1 MTYPDPREV
10 AAAIGRLTGQSEL
23 AEMFLSGRM
32 SADEVMPLLAGM
44 LQGVITQLF
53 GPTVGIQGV
62 AGFDP
67 DTRPMTGTVT
77 LLDGSRLIVT
87 IEATR

>member
-10 AAAIGRLTGQSEL
+10 AAAIGSLTGESEL
-23 AEMFLSGRM
+23 TEEFLSGRM
-32 SADEVMPLLAGM
+32 SADEVMPFLAGM
-44 LQGVITQLF
+44 VQGVITQLF
-53 GPTVGIQGV
+53 GPTVGIQGF
-62 AGFDP
+62 AGFDT

-77 LLDGSRLIVT
+77 LLDGSQLTLT